1 MEGGCVGMCDGG
13 GVEVGLGDRIRG
25 WVSKWVGK
33 WLSWEG
39 VSVCNPFPLIFSRYR
54 PTLAVSFISA
64 ELGFASDEECLSFLV
79 NTGAVLDRES
89 TKMDC
94 KLTSSKLSSSG

>member
-1 MEGGCVGMCDGG
+1 MAELVHWGRCEHVCVVIGG
-13 GVEVGLGDRIRG
+13 R
-25 WVSKWVGK
+25 
-33 WLSWEG
+33 
-39 VSVCNPFPLIFSRYR
+39 SVCNPFPLLSSRYR

-79 NTGAVLDRES
+79 DVGAVLDRES
-89 TKMDC
+89 TKLDC